1 MHTLSKL
8 WAITNL
14 SLNTTHVHAMN
25 RADEKKIPPTHPGTL
40 LKEEFMD
47 PLDISQSALAR
58 GLGVDK
64 RRVHEIVH
72 GRRSVTADTAAR
84 LATFFETSV
93 GFWLNLQARY
103 ETDMAED
110 HLERVR
116 EEVTPYHVE

>member
-1 MHTLSKL
+1 
-8 WAITNL
+8 
-14 SLNTTHVHAMN
+14 MN